1 MKGSCLVFQSGGPT
15 SVINSSLAGVI
26 ETALKKKKIITNVYG
41 SLNGITGVLNDNIVD
56 LSKESKTEI
65 KKLLQTPSAAL
76 GSARL
81 LLPTNLNDPIYNSI
95 LEQFIKYNIRFVFVN
110 GGNDSMDS
118 ASKLHQFC
126 ESKNYKCNIIG
137 IPKTIDND
145 LINTDHTPGYG
156 SACKYIATTLAE
168 IEAYITC
175 YAKGRVTVVEIMG
188 RDAGWLTASSKL
200 ACLSL
205 NGPDLIYLP
214 EASFNMDDFLKK
226 VDNIYRK
233 KQKVL
238 VAVSEGIKDE
248 NGEYIVKKY
257 AQNIENDAFG
267 HVQLGGCSSI
277 LANIVSQKL
286 NISTRS
292 IELNL
297 PQRCASHISSLTD
310 INEAYNC
317 GKHAVELAIN
327 GNSNYMVTM
336 IRNNTENYKITY
348 GKTLLSEVA
357 NSIKYFPTN
366 WIINGCDISNEF
378 IEYSLPLIRGN
389 MKTKTQNGLPIF
401 ATLKKV
407 KAIKE
412 R

>member
-1 MKGSCLVFQSGGPT
+1 MF
-15 SVINSSLAGVI
+15 
-26 ETALKKKKIITNVYG
+26 
-41 SLNGITGVLNDNIVD
+41 
-56 LSKESKTEI
+56 
-65 KKLLQTPSAAL
+65 
-76 GSARL
+76 
-81 LLPTNLNDPIYNSI
+81 
-95 LEQFIKYNIRFVFVN
+95 
-110 GGNDSMDS
+110 
-118 ASKLHQFC
+118 
-126 ESKNYKCNIIG
+126 
-137 IPKTIDND
+137 
-145 LINTDHTPGYG
+145 
-156 SACKYIATTLAE
+156 
-168 IEAYITC
+168 
-175 YAKGRVTVVEIMG
+175 
-188 RDAGWLTASSKL
+188 
-200 ACLSL
+200 
-205 NGPDLIYLP
+205 
-214 EASFNMDDFLKK
+214 
-226 VDNIYRK
+226 
-233 KQKVL
+233 
-238 VAVSEGIKDE
+238 SEGECICGTEDNEVYDIYVGGKALE

-317 GKHAVELAIN
+317 GKHAIELAIN

-389 MKTKTQNGLPIF
+389 MKTK
-401 ATLKKV
+401 
-407 KAIKE
+407 IKQLFLE
-412 R
+412 KTIVFDVF